1 MYFFTLAVQV
11 VLLLVFLW
19 GVSTIFVGFIT
30 KKRILPPAGH
40 SHTMAVLICAHNE
53 GRVVG
58 KLLESLVQQDLSL
71 IHI

>member
-30 KKRILPPAGH
+30 KK
-40 SHTMAVLICAHNE
+40 
-53 GRVVG
+53 
-58 KLLESLVQQDLSL
+58 DLAACRTFPYHGGPHL
-71 IHI
+71 RPQ